1 MNIKF
6 PAAVSAA
13 YDSLAP
19 YAVWIEGILSAPKG
33 ELLTLELTTAL
44 DEVIAAQIFKD
55 VPIHGTSLQGFKL
68 LSEAIQ
74 KWELPPDTTP
84 RIEMHPFQDRTSGV
98 ATSWSASWRECPVA
112 IWLREATGP
121 VILARIPYTSMRSGL
136 VSDWKEW
143 LIVTRSTAASVLQ
156 ALGPVCSV
164 RTKRIRVTGGPSQL
178 LDDKNG
184 KWDDLVLPPDVH
196 SLVRRDFEGFFA
208 REEWFRKHHLPFK
221 RGYLFYG
228 APGNGKTSVIR
239 AMANH
244 PGLSLFSVNFNN
256 NKEVDDS
263 AVASMF
269 ESARNSAPALV
280 ILEDLD
286 RIFPRDGSRK
296 EEVKVSLSGLLNS
309 LDGVVVQEGL
319 IVTATANNP
328 EQLDPA
334 VLNRPGRFDRVIEFR
349 NPSAEVRAGYFQKIS
364 GLDASDSAEIVEST
378 DGFSFAQLRE
388 TYILAGQFA
397 FEEERDIQTGDLL
410 QAATAMRS
418 QSCKARGGLGAKVGF
433 GPEMSLR

>member
-19 YAVWIEGILSAPKG
+19 YAGWIEGILGAPKG

-68 LSEAIQ
+68 LSAAIQ
-74 KWELPPDTTP
+74 KWELPPDSMP
-84 RIEMHPFQDRTSGV
+84 RIEMHPFQGRTSGV
-98 ATSWSASWRECPVA
+98 VTSWSTSWRECPVA
-112 IWLREATGP
+112 IWLRGTAGP
-121 VILARIPYTSMRSGL
+121 VILARIPYTSMRNGL

-156 ALGPVCSV
+156 ALGPVCSI
-164 RTKRIRVTGGPSQL
+164 RTKRIKVTGGPSQI

-184 KWDDLVLPPDVH
+184 NWDDLVLPLDIQ
-196 SLVRRDFEGFFA
+196 SLVRRDFESFFA

-228 APGNGKTSVIR
+228 NPGNGKTSVIR
-239 AMANH
+239 AMANR
-244 PGLSLFSVNFNN
+244 PGLSLFSVNFN

-286 RIFPRDGSRK
+286 RVFPRDGPRK

-309 LDGVVVQEGL
+309 LDGIVVQEGL
-319 IVTATANNP
+319 IVAATANNP
-328 EQLDPA
+328 ERLDPA

-349 NPSAEVRAGYFQKIS
+349 NPSAEVRASYFQKIS
-364 GLDASDSAEIVEST
+364 GFDASDSAEIVEST
-378 DGFSFAQLRE
+378 DGLSFAQLRE

-397 FEEERDIQTGDLL
+397 YEEEREIETCDLL
-410 QAATAMRS
+410 QAAVAMRS

-433 GPEMSLR
+433 GPK

>member
-19 YAVWIEGILSAPKG
+19 YAGWIEGILGAPKG
-33 ELLTLELTTAL
+33 ELLTLELLTAL
-44 DEVIAAQIFKD
+44 DEVIAALIFKD

-68 LSEAIQ
+68 LSAAIQ
-74 KWELPPDTTP
+74 RWELPPDTAP
-84 RIEMHPFQDRTSGV
+84 RIEMQPVQDRTYGD

-112 IWLREATGP
+112 IWLTGATGP
-121 VILARIPYTSMRSGL
+121 AIVANIPYTSLRNGL
-136 VSDWKEW
+136 ASDWKHW
-143 LIVTRSTAASVLQ
+143 LIVARSSSASVLQ
-156 ALGPVCSV
+156 ALGPICNIC
-164 RTKRIRVTGGPSQL
+164 TKRIRVTGGPSQI
-178 LDDKNG
+178 LDDKSGN
-184 KWDDLVLPPDVH
+184 WDALVLPSDIQ
-196 SLVRRDFEGFFA
+196 SLVRRDFESFFA
-208 REEWFRKHHLPFK
+208 REEWFRQHHLPFK

-228 APGNGKTSVIR
+228 SPGNGKTSVIR
-239 AMANH
+239 AMANR
-244 PGLSLFSVNFNN
+244 PGLSLYTVNFNN

-309 LDGVVVQEGL
+309 LDGVAVREGL
-319 IVTATANNP
+319 IIVATANDP
-328 EQLDPA
+328 ERLDPA
-334 VLNRPGRFDRVIEFR
+334 ILNRPGRFDRVVEFR
-349 NPSAEVRAGYFQKIS
+349 NPSAEVRAGYFQKIG
-364 GLDASDSAEIVEST
+364 GLDASAAAEIVEST
-378 DGFSFAQLRE
+378 GGFSFAQLRE

-397 FEEERDIQTGDLL
+397 YEEEREIETCDLL
-410 QAATAMRS
+410 QAASAMRS

-433 GPEMSLR
+433 GPK